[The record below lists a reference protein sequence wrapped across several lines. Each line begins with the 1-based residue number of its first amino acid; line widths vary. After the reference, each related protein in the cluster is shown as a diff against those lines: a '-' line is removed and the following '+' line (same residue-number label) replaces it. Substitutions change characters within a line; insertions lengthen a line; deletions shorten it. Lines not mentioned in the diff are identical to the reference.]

1 LNTDMRKFESSQKMK
16 AEPSWLIP
24 LKPINNVELFI
35 GYRVTKYE
43 NIFQTYAFISCVSPQ
58 AYLWCVTNVVHSV

>member
-24 LKPINNVELFI
+24 LKPIKNVELFI
-35 GYRVTKYE
+35 VITSIVCCDY
-43 NIFQTYAFISCVSPQ
+43 IC
-58 AYLWCVTNVVHSV
+58 